1 MKIIILGAGRIGGSL
16 AIGLAQENNEIT
28 LVDLSEQRLH
38 SISNRVDLRT
48 LRGHG
53 AHPNILAQAG
63 AENADMLVALTASD
77 EVNMVACQVAY
88 SMFKTP
94 LRIARVRAA
103 EYIRQQAALFQ
114 AEALPVDVLISPE
127 QVAARS
133 VERLIRQPG
142 VLQVIEFA
150 EGLAQL
156 AAVRVGAGAPAAGRR
171 LAELHQSLPK
181 AQLHVAAVYRAGQAV
196 RPDPDLRLKV
206 RDEVFVLAAS
216 AQLGRVIEQLR
227 ADLHAHRHVLL
238 AGGGNVGGSV
248 AAALEGE
255 FRIKLIER
263 DARRA
268 RYLSEQLGNT
278 LVLHGDATDENLMLD
293 ENLRDMDVFCA
304 LTDSDEANILSAMQA
319 KRMGAYTVIALINR
333 PSYIALVERAIDI
346 VVSPQQATMSELLTH
361 IRRGDVLSVHSLRG
375 GTAEALEAKAHST
388 ANAVGRP
395 LGALDLPDSVD
406 IGALVR
412 GQELIIPDDA
422 TVIEPDDRVILFV
435 GDKRCIRDVERLFQV
450 SATFF

>member
-1 MKIIILGAGRIGGSL
+1 MKIIILGAGRIGSSL

-28 LVDLSEQRLH
+28 LVDLNEPLLQ

-63 AENADMLVALTASD
+63 AEDADMLVALTASD
-77 EVNMVACQVAY
+77 EVNMIACQVAY
-88 SMFKTP
+88 SLFKTP

-103 EYIRQQAALFQ
+103 EYVAQRGLFQ
-114 AEALPVDVLISPE
+114 ADTLPIDVLISPE
-127 QVAARS
+127 QVASRS
-133 VERLIRQPG
+133 IERLIRQPG

-150 EGLAQL
+150 DGLAQL
-156 AAVRVGAGAPAAGRR
+156 AAVRVAAGAPAAGRR
-171 LAELHQSLPK
+171 LAELHQSLPQV
-181 AQLHVAAVYRAGQAV
+181 QLHVAAVYRDGQAV
-196 RPDPDLRLKV
+196 RPEPDLRLKV
-206 RDEVFVLAAS
+206 HDEVFVLAAG
-216 AQLGRVIEQLR
+216 AQLGRVIGRLR
-227 ADLHAHRHVLL
+227 ADLRASRHVLL
-238 AGGGNVGGSV
+238 AGGGNIGGSV

-255 FRIKLIER
+255 FQVKLIER

-268 RYLSEQLGNT
+268 RYLSEQLART

-304 LTDSDEANILSAMQA
+304 LTNSDETNILSAMQA
-319 KRMGAYTVIALINR
+319 KRMGASTVIALINR
-333 PSYIALVERAIDI
+333 PSYVDLVERSIDI
-346 VVSPQQATMSELLTH
+346 AVSPQQATMSELLTH
-361 IRRGDVLSVHSLRG
+361 IRRGDVLSVHSLRR

-395 LGALDLPDSVD
+395 LGALRLPDSVD

-412 GQELIIPDDA
+412 GPELIIPDDA
-422 TVIEPDDRVILFV
+422 TVIQPDDRVILFV

>member
-16 AIGLAQENNEIT
+16 AIGLAQENNEVT
-28 LVDLSEQRLH
+28 LVDLNEQLLQR
-38 SISNRVDLRT
+38 ISSRVDLRT

-53 AHPNILAQAG
+53 AHPAILAQAG
-63 AENADMLVALTASD
+63 AEDADMLVALTASD
-77 EVNMVACQVAY
+77 EVNMIACQVAY
-88 SMFKTP
+88 SLFKTP

-103 EYIRQQAALFQ
+103 EYVHRRDDLFQ
-114 AEALPVDVLISPE
+114 ADTLPIDVLISPE

-181 AQLHVAAVYRAGQAV
+181 AQLHVAAVYRDGQAV

-206 RDEVFVLAAS
+206 RDEVFVLAAGD
-216 AQLGRVIEQLR
+216 QLGRVIGRLR
-227 ADLHAHRHVLL
+227 ADLHASRHVLL
-238 AGGGNVGGSV
+238 AGGGNIGGSV

-255 FRIKLIER
+255 FRVKLIER

-268 RYLSEQLGNT
+268 RYLSEQLAGT

-293 ENLRDMDVFCA
+293 ENVRDMDVFCA
-304 LTDSDEANILSAMQA
+304 LTNSDEANILSAMQA
-319 KRMGAYTVIALINR
+319 KRMGAGTVIALINR
-333 PSYIALVERAIDI
+333 PSYVDLVERSIDI
-346 VVSPQQATMSELLTH
+346 AVSPQQATMSELLTH
-361 IRRGDVLSVHSLRG
+361 IRRGDVLSVHSLRR

-422 TVIEPDDRVILFV
+422 TVIAPDDRVILFV

>member
-1 MKIIILGAGRIGGSL
+1 MKIIILGAGRIGSSL

-28 LVDLSEQRLH
+28 LVDLNEQLLQ

-53 AHPNILAQAG
+53 AHPAILAQAG
-63 AENADMLVALTASD
+63 AEDADMLVALTASD
-77 EVNMVACQVAY
+77 EVNMIACQVAY
-88 SMFKTP
+88 SLFKTP

-103 EYIRQQAALFQ
+103 EYVNHPGLF
-114 AEALPVDVLISPE
+114 ETDTLPIDVLISPE
-127 QVAARS
+127 QVASRNI
-133 VERLIRQPG
+133 ERLIRQPG

-150 EGLAQL
+150 DGIAQL
-156 AAVRVGAGAPAAGRR
+156 AAVRVAAGAPAAGRR

-181 AQLHVAAVYRAGQAV
+181 VQLHVAAVYRDGQAV
-196 RPDPDLRLKV
+196 RPHPDLRLKV
-206 RDEVFVLAAS
+206 HDEVFVLAAG
-216 AQLGRVIEQLR
+216 AQLGQVIGRLR
-227 ADLHAHRHVLL
+227 ADLHPSRHVLL
-238 AGGGNVGGSV
+238 AGGGNIGGSV
-248 AAALEGE
+248 AAALEG
-255 FRIKLIER
+255 RYRVKLIER

-268 RYLSEQLGNT
+268 RYLSEQLAHT

-304 LTDSDEANILSAMQA
+304 LTNSDEANILSAMQA
-319 KRMGAYTVIALINR
+319 KRMGANTVIALINR
-333 PSYIALVERAIDI
+333 PSYVDLVERAIDI
-346 VVSPQQATMSELLTH
+346 AVSPQQATMSELLTH
-361 IRRGDVLSVHSLRG
+361 IRRGDVLSVHSLRR

-395 LGALDLPDSVD
+395 LGSLKLPDSVD

-412 GQELIIPDDA
+412 GDRLIIPDDA
-422 TVIEPDDRVILFV
+422 TVIKPEDRVILFV

>member
-63 AENADMLVALTASD
+63 AEDADMLVALTASD
-77 EVNMVACQVAY
+77 EVNMIACQVAY
-88 SMFKTP
+88 SLFQTP

-103 EYIRQQAALFQ
+103 EYVRHRDDLFQ
-114 AEALPVDVLISPE
+114 ADTLPVDVLISPE
-127 QVAARS
+127 QVASRS
-133 VERLIRQPG
+133 IERLIRQPG

-150 EGLAQL
+150 DGLAQL
-156 AAVRVGAGAPAAGRR
+156 AAVRVGAGAAAAGRR

-268 RYLSEQLGNT
+268 RYLSEQLGDT

-293 ENLRDMDVFCA
+293 ENVRDMDVFCA
-304 LTDSDEANILSAMQA
+304 LTNSDEANILSAMQA
-319 KRMGAYTVIALINR
+319 KRMGAGTVIALINR
-333 PSYIALVERAIDI
+333 PSYVDLVERSIDI
-346 VVSPQQATMSELLTH
+346 AVSPQQATMSELLTH
-361 IRRGDVLSVHSLRG
+361 IRRGDVLSVHSLRR

-395 LGALDLPDSVD
+395 IGALSLPDSVD

-412 GQELIIPDDA
+412 GRELIIPDDA
-422 TVIEPDDRVILFV
+422 TVIAPDDRVILFV